1 MNCLGMFFRN
11 VQIFSSFYC
20 MRIFGLYLL
29 MFYFAFSC
37 SNAVFSIFRTN
48 VNFNNAHTK
57 LYILFS
63 PIIDAAHKMH
73 LSSTYFLVLAYTH
86 IIKEVCVCWNRFHIH
101 TFCDAMTL
109 STQNATGKIFYSFL
123 VTRHACSLPLYL
135 ITNLFCEPC
144 CYNFLNAT
152 KIVIESSRWNKR
164 FCNSN
169 IYIHYSKYITVTK
182 MVRIKNKIGQI

>member
-1 MNCLGMFFRN
+1 MYRFFLVFIVWGYLVYIYWCFILRFP
-11 VQIFSSFYC
+11 VAMLYSLFSGQMSILTMLIQNFIYSFPP
-20 MRIFGLYLL
+20 LL
-29 MFYFAFSC
+29 MLHIKCIWAP
-37 SNAVFSIFRTN
+37 
-48 VNFNNAHTK
+48 
-57 LYILFS
+57 LILS
-63 PIIDAAHKMH
+63 
-73 LSSTYFLVLAYTH
+73 FLH
-86 IIKEVCVCWNRFHIH
+86 IRILLKRCVCWNRFHIH

-109 STQNATGKIFYSFL
+109 STQNATGKIFDSFL

-182 MVRIKNKIGQI
+182 MVRIKNKIGKI